1 MAQAASSFLP
11 LRRTSRKIKPKV
23 DPDFEYDYVQQRIDQ
38 LDREL
43 AASGLSPRVSQVP
56 SSPGRPYIPL
66 RQMTES
72 PATSQ
77 AADLTAQTI
86 SSELHLAQLRR
97 DKLALEL
104 EVLKLRTAA
113 AETKFTDGADPSKS
127 GKERKKRTIDWPH
140 EFCPGAPTSD
150 FEKLGL
156 ADFVAGFLK
165 MIKPY
170 EATRKEVMLQLLELL
185 MLKASSYTW
194 KSVRG
199 FYAHI
204 AKEVELCR
212 LEFND
217 ATQIRDAAT
226 IFFKH
231 SDLRTSTPQPRST
244 ISAGGGSPSGDTNT
258 RSSKSD
264 ATQGKACRQWN
275 YTGSCS
281 CDTASSS
288 YSGHHKCRFFAKDHP
303 MLHCAKRRTP
313 IPEVNFTSSESS

>member
-1 MAQAASSFLP
+1 
-11 LRRTSRKIKPKV
+11 
-23 DPDFEYDYVQQRIDQ
+23 
-38 LDREL
+38 
-43 AASGLSPRVSQVP
+43 
-56 SSPGRPYIPL
+56 
-66 RQMTES
+66 MTES
-72 PATSQ
+72 PAISQ

-86 SSELHLAQLRR
+86 FSEFHLAQMQR

-140 EFCPGAPTSD
+140 EFCPGVPTSD
-150 FEKLGL
+150 LEKLEL

-170 EATRKEVMLQLLELL
+170 EATRKEVELL

-204 AKEVELCR
+204 AKQVELCR

-217 ATQIRDAAT
+217 ATQIRD
-226 IFFKH
+226 
-231 SDLRTSTPQPRST
+231 R
-244 ISAGGGSPSGDTNT
+244 
-258 RSSKSD
+258 
-264 ATQGKACRQWN
+264 
-275 YTGSCS
+275 CS
-281 CDTASSS
+281 HD
-288 YSGHHKCRFFAKDHP
+288 F
-303 MLHCAKRRTP
+303 L
-313 IPEVNFTSSESS
+313 